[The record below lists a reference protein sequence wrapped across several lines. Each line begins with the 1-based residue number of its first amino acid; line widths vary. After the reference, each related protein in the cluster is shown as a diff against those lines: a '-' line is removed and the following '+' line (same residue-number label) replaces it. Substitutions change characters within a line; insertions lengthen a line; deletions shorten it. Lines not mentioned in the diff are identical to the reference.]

1 MKILN
6 QLFQGAVCS
15 VLVLASASLAS
26 AKAWRGIVP
35 LRSTRADVERILGKP
50 TWSDDTYEL
59 PRGTIRI
66 MYAKKRCE
74 QGVPSGWGN
83 WNVPVDTV
91 VNISIEVD
99 FPVKDLKIRNLE
111 RYKWYTDDSLTTYY
125 RLAKQGVEYSVRDG
139 RVMGVTYGPTTRDN
153 KLLCVRNA
161 REIRY

>member
-1 MKILN
+1 MTIMN
-6 QLFQGAVCS
+6 VVAQIAVCC
-15 VLVLASASLAS
+15 VVTLACASLSS

-35 LRSTRADVERILGKP
+35 LHATRADVERILGKP

-59 PRGTIRI
+59 PQGTIEI

-125 RLAKQGVEYSVRDG
+125 RLAKQGLEYSVRDG
-139 RVMGVTYGPTTRDN
+139 RVTNVTYGPTTQDN
-153 KLLCVRNA
+153 KLL
-161 REIRY
+161 